1 MRERERE
8 ECRGV
13 FSIDFAVFCFC
24 FFSLIRAFVF
34 PHPCFYPTILQPL
47 PLPFF
52 RLSISAAFFIYS
64 SFFFFEKKKML
75 RTLSKETKKRKEKK
89 SELFKKKK
97 KVSSGSVSFD
107 LFCVSSAFSFSYP
120 ASSRDVGLFCCSFS
134 LSSRYK
140 KSDDEQKKDKKSS
153 NLFVFFSFTCSPSRC
168 RCGCRRSR
176 SRPRCRRL
184 RPSLLA
190 SERRLRP

>member
-1 MRERERE
+1 MEFFLLISPFS
-8 ECRGV
+8 V
-13 FSIDFAVFCFC
+13 FVSFPLSELLCFPTLVFTPPFYNLYRCL
-24 FFSLIRAFVF
+24 FSDYQF
-34 PHPCFYPTILQPL
+34 L
-47 PLPFF
+47 PPS
-52 RLSISAAFFIYS
+52 LSTLL
-64 SFFFFEKKKML
+64 FFFLKKKKCYA
-75 RTLSKETKKRKEKK
+75 SYPKKQKKRKEKK

>member
-64 SFFFFEKKKML
+64 SFFFLKKKKCYA
-75 RTLSKETKKRKEKK
+75 RYPKKQKKRKEKK

-97 KVSSGSVSFD
+97 KSFFGVGFFRSLLR
-107 LFCVSSAFSFSYP
+107 LFRFLLFISRFVEGRRSF
-120 ASSRDVGLFCCSFS
+120 LLQL
-134 LSSRYK
+134 LSIIAL
-140 KSDDEQKKDKKSS
+140 QKK
-153 NLFVFFSFTCSPSRC
+153 
-168 RCGCRRSR
+168 
-176 SRPRCRRL
+176 
-184 RPSLLA
+184 
-190 SERRLRP
+190 